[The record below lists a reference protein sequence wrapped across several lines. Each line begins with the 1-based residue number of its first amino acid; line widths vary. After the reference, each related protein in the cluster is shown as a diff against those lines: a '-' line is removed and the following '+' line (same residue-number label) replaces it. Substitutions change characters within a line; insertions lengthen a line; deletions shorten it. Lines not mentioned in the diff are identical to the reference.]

1 VLMLVPHG
9 SLLPYNSLFVIPWE
23 NAFCCMIP
31 SLELPSSIDT
41 FIVFFTPRN
50 YLLHSRI
57 FYIIVLTVLINGLK
71 FAEFDKKKDWFTYC
85 TRFNVF
91 PLILLFLRNYIGYIP
106 ACIHGTGRANIILQ
120 GNNNH
125 NLRRYALARR

>member
-1 VLMLVPHG
+1 
-9 SLLPYNSLFVIPWE
+9 
-23 NAFCCMIP
+23 MIP

-71 FAEFDKKKDWFTYC
+71 FAEFDKKKIGLLIAPDSMF
-85 TRFNVF
+85 F
-91 PLILLFLRNYIGYIP
+91 PSSFYSF
-106 ACIHGTGRANIILQ
+106 GTT
-120 GNNNH
+120 
-125 NLRRYALARR
+125 